1 MSKFSLVGKALKVDD
16 YDEMKKHLG
25 DISDD
30 TTEVYFGG
38 NTFGI
43 EACRAIADAIKDK
56 QAITKVSFDD
66 IFTGRLKDEIPK
78 SMEHICEAVL
88 TLKNATTVDFSDNA
102 FGITTVDPLADFLGK
117 HVPLQHLHLTNNG
130 FGPAAG
136 TKIGE
141 ALERLAA
148 AKKEAQSDVKLET
161 VICGR
166 NRLENGSMESWAKFL
181 ATHGSVKN
189 LQLKQ
194 NGIRQDGI
202 VALLKKGLAKCP
214 QLELLDLQDNTFTNK
229 GAKALVQVYGE
240 WPEIVE
246 LGISDCLLSGKGSV
260 ALGNALR
267 DGKPLEKLEVL
278 RLQFNEMSLDGAEAL
293 YEALE
298 KNLPNIKV
306 LELNG
311 NCFPEDEDVVERITK
326 LFEERGH
333 GELDELDEM
342 EEPDSDAE
350 ESEDESEEDEDEE
363 DKDGDVVPETKDQAV
378 DDLADELEKAHIE

>member
-1 MSKFSLVGKALKVDD
+1 MTKFSLVGKALKVDD
-16 YDEMKKHLG
+16 YDEMKRHLR
-25 DISDD
+25 DITDE

-43 EACRAIADAIKDK
+43 DACKAIADAIRDK
-56 QAITKVSFDD
+56 QNITKVSFDD

-78 SMEHICEAVL
+78 SMEHITEAVL

-141 ALERLAA
+141 ALERLAE
-148 AKKEAQSDVKLET
+148 AKKEAKSDIKLET

-166 NRLENGSMESWAKFL
+166 NRLENGSMESWAKYL

-202 VALLKKGLAKCP
+202 VTLLEKGLAKCP
-214 QLELLDLQDNTFTNK
+214 ALEILDLQDNTFTKK
-229 GAKALVQVYGE
+229 GAKALAKVYAE
-240 WPEIVE
+240 WPELIE
-246 LGISDCLLSGKGSV
+246 LGISDCLLSGKGSIF
-260 ALGNALR
+260 LGEALR
-267 DGKPLEKLEVL
+267 DGKPLEKLEIL
-278 RLQFNEMSLDGAEAL
+278 RLQYNEINLDGAEAL

-298 KNLPNIKV
+298 KNLPAIKV

-311 NCFPEDEDVVERITK
+311 NCFPEDEDVIDKITK
-326 LFEERGH
+326 LFDSRGH

-342 EEPDSDAE
+342 EEPDSD
-350 ESEDESEEDEDEE
+350 EEDEDESE
-363 DKDGDVVPETKDQAV
+363 DEAEEENDKAEKKDEAV
-378 DDLADELEKAHIE
+378 DDLADELEKKANIE

>member
-1 MSKFSLVGKALKVDD
+1 MTKFSLVGKALKVDD
-16 YDEMKKHLG
+16 YDEMKRHLR
-25 DISDD
+25 DISDE

-43 EACRAIADAIKDK
+43 DACKAIADSIKDK
-56 QAITKVSFDD
+56 QNITKVSFDD

-117 HVPLQHLHLTNNG
+117 HVPLQHLYLTNNG

-141 ALERLAA
+141 ALERLAE
-148 AKKEAQSDVKLET
+148 AKKEAKSDIKLET

-166 NRLENGSMESWAKFL
+166 NRLENGSMESWAKYL

-202 VALLKKGLAKCP
+202 VALLQKGLSKCP
-214 QLELLDLQDNTFTNK
+214 KLEILDLQDNTFTKK
-229 GAKALVQVYGE
+229 GAKALAKVYTE
-240 WPEIVE
+240 WPELVE
-246 LGISDCLLSGKGSV
+246 LGISDCLLSGKGSII
-260 ALGNALR
+260 LGEALR
-267 DGKPLEKLEVL
+267 DGKPLEKLETL
-278 RLQFNEMSLDGAEAL
+278 RLQYNEINLDGAEAL

-298 KNLPNIKV
+298 KNLPAIKL

-311 NCFPEDEDVVERITK
+311 NCFPEDEDVIEKIVK
-326 LFEERGH
+326 LFDSRGH

-342 EEPDSDAE
+342 EEPDSDEEEEE
-350 ESEDESEEDEDEE
+350 ESEEEEEEDEEE
-363 DKDGDVVPETKDQAV
+363 DKSEKKDDKAV
-378 DDLADELEKAHIE
+378 DDLADELEKAHIK